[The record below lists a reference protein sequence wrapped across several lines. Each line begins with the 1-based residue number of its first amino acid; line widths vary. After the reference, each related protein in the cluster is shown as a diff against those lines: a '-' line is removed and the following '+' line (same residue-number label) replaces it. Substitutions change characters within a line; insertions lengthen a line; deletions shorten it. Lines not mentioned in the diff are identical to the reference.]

1 MKLKNAKIKYGLLVI
16 FALTVLFHLTV
27 IAGIIPF
34 QNVWGG
40 RLRSYE
46 EMINFE
52 VFSIFLNLV
61 FLLVVLLKSKLLK
74 LKISE
79 KTLTVALWVMSILFA
94 LNTLGNLFAVN
105 NLEKYIA
112 TPITAILSIL
122 CFILAREKS

>member
-27 IAGIIPF
+27 IAGFIPF

-46 EMINFE
+46 EMIKFE

-61 FLLVVLLKSKLLK
+61 FLLVVLLKSNFLK

-79 KTLTVALWVMSILFA
+79 KTLAGALWVMAILFA